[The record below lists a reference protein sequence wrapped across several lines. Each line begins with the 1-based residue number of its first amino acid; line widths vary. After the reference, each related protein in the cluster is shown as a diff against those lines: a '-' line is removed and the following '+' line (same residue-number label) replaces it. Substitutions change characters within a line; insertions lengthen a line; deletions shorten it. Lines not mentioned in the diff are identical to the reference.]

1 MRKLLSILMLLPV
14 GFISSS
20 LHAQNELVLE
30 EVVVTATKKEENVQT
45 IAETVNAVSGSDIDD
60 YQIRELGELA
70 QLVSGVEFTQI
81 DPRRS
86 TITIRGQKLDP
97 DTGTDQPIQAY
108 IDETPVRPQVAF
120 YQMFDTERVEILKGA
135 QGTLQGVVSTGG
147 ALQIYTRDAEIGSDS
162 RNGYLKTSFADNAT
176 QILEFASD
184 LGISDTMALRFAA
197 VTNEN
202 AGNEVKNIRNGQ
214 TEDHSYDAF
223 RLSLNWEPSDNLS
236 LRLKFQNMESTSI
249 APRAVAGSS
258 GPITLDMAGYV
269 NPLAAGALGPA
280 QTYSDYA
287 AFVGGYLS
295 TIGLL
300 AGPAAAGQLALLN
313 RPVYND
319 IDGSLHPKDATALH
333 MQRAYQN
340 NSGEILNLMIDYD
353 MGSHLF
359 SLRVSDYENDT
370 LGLIDRDY
378 AGAFVYG
385 YPQEVRTNAGI
396 ETFEARISNQD
407 SDKFEYTLGVFSR
420 DSETFTHAD
429 LDRSYSITE
438 VAPLMFK
445 PTVPFQYK
453 TPFNA
458 CQAAVNDGSTFA
470 TQSVVLACSDY
481 TVNNKTE
488 AVFANFKYNVSDQ
501 TFVQFGVRE
510 QEISAYA
517 SNYFF
522 LPLTALVGPA
532 DGGGGS
538 FELIPA
544 ALQQVDNESTTG
556 SFKIGHFVDDDV
568 MVYFSLQQGFRGAGR
583 TLANTPISP
592 ALIPFVEEETDM
604 TEVGMKGTFMD
615 GRLRLNFAY
624 FDYSFDNFQRKW
636 DDVTARTY
644 GPTGPGATA
653 QVQGGII
660 NNNNAS
666 LSGMDLEYKY
676 IVNENLVLGGSITS
690 SESEFDGGSIGYA
703 NDPTYTGMTA
713 ATKDV
718 SGNPINDA
726 VETSWT
732 FYLDHTVPSF
742 AGGERYT
749 RYNINYRGERDN
761 GVNPD
766 LKIGELYLAN
776 LYFGWRSG
784 DGQWDANVFVKN
796 VLDDVDLA
804 FMSNY
809 FTDYSMPGGNGIPSK
824 FYEAVTNRGRQIG
837 FQLTYNF

>member
-1 MRKLLSILMLLPV
+1 MRKLLSLLMLLPV
-14 GFISSS
+14 GIISLS

-45 IAETVNAVSGSDIDD
+45 IAETVNAVTGSDIDD
-60 YQIRELGELA
+60 FQIRELSELS

-86 TITIRGQKLDP
+86 TVTIRGQKADP
-97 DTGTDQPIQAY
+97 DTGSDSPIQAY
-108 IDETPVRPQVAF
+108 IDEMPVRPQVAF

-147 ALQIYTRDAEIGSDS
+147 ALQIYTRDAEIGSNE
-162 RNGYLKTSFADNAT
+162 RNGYVKTSFADNAT

-184 LGISDTMALRFAA
+184 VGISDTMALRIAA
-197 VTNEN
+197 VTNDN

-214 TEDHSYDAF
+214 TEDHAYDAL

-236 LRLKFQNMESTSI
+236 VRLKYQNMEATSV

-269 NPLAAGALGPA
+269 SPLAAGAFGPA
-280 QTYSDYA
+280 QTYPNYA
-287 AFVGGYLS
+287 AAVNGYVSTVG
-295 TIGLL
+295 IL
-300 AGPAAAGQLALLN
+300 AGAVAAGQLAMLH
-313 RPVYND
+313 RPNYDD
-319 IDGSLHPKDATALH
+319 IDGSLHFEDKTALH
-333 MQRAYQN
+333 YQKAYQN
-340 NSGEILNLMIDYD
+340 NSGETLNLMVDYD
-353 MGSHLF
+353 MDSHIF
-359 SLRVSDYENDT
+359 SLRVSDYENDS

-378 AGAFVYG
+378 GAGYPYG

-396 ETFEARISNQD
+396 STIEARISNTD
-407 SDKFEYTLGVFSR
+407 NEKLEYTFGVFSR

-429 LDRSYSITE
+429 LDRSFDITS
-438 VAPLMFK
+438 VAPALYK
-445 PTVPFQYK
+445 GAVPFNFK

-458 CQAAVNDGSTFA
+458 CQAAVNQPGIFA
-470 TQSVVLACSDY
+470 AESYILACSDY
-481 TVNNKTE
+481 IVDSKTE
-488 AVFANFKYNVSDQ
+488 AIFANFKYNISDQ

-510 QEISAYA
+510 QEITAYA
-517 SNYFF
+517 SNSFF
-522 LPLTALVGPA
+522 LPLTALVGA
-532 DGGGGS
+532 GDGGGSS
-538 FELIPA
+538 FQLIPA
-544 ALQQVDNESTTG
+544 TLQDLENESTTG

-592 ALIPFVEEETDM
+592 ALVPFVEEETDM
-604 TEVGMKGTFMD
+604 AEIGMKGTFLD

-624 FDYSFDNFQRKW
+624 FDYTFDNFQRKW

-644 GPTGPGATA
+644 SAAGAGPTA

-660 NNNNAS
+660 NTNDAS
-666 LSGMDLEYKY
+666 LTGMDIEYKY
-676 IVNENLVLGGSITS
+676 IVNENLVLGGSITQ
-690 SESEFDGGSIGYA
+690 SESEFDAGSVGFT
-703 NDPTYTGMTA
+703 NDPSYAGMLA

-718 SGNPINDA
+718 SGMPINDA
-726 VETSWT
+726 AETSWT
-732 FYLDHTVPSF
+732 LYLDHTVPSY

-749 RYNINYRGERDN
+749 RYNINYRGERDQ

-784 DGQWDANVFVKN
+784 DGQWDANIFVKN

-804 FMSNY
+804 FISNY
-809 FTDYSMPGGNGIPSK
+809 FTDYAMPGGNGLPSK

>member
-14 GFISSS
+14 GIISSS

-214 TEDHSYDAF
+214 REDHSYDAF

-269 NPLAAGALGPA
+269 NPAKQVFPRPA

-287 AFVGGYLS
+287 ALVNGYIS
-295 TIGLL
+295 TVGLL
-300 AGPAAAGQLALLN
+300 AGAAAAGQLAFLH
-313 RPVYND
+313 RPNYDD
-319 IDGSLHPKDATALH
+319 IDGSLILKIATALH
-333 MQRAYQN
+333 FQRAYQN

-407 SDKFEYTLGVFSR
+407 
-420 DSETFTHAD
+420 
-429 LDRSYSITE
+429 
-438 VAPLMFK
+438 
-445 PTVPFQYK
+445 
-453 TPFNA
+453 
-458 CQAAVNDGSTFA
+458 
-470 TQSVVLACSDY
+470 
-481 TVNNKTE
+481 
-488 AVFANFKYNVSDQ
+488 
-501 TFVQFGVRE
+501 
-510 QEISAYA
+510 
-517 SNYFF
+517 
-522 LPLTALVGPA
+522 
-532 DGGGGS
+532 
-538 FELIPA
+538 
-544 ALQQVDNESTTG
+544 
-556 SFKIGHFVDDDV
+556 
-568 MVYFSLQQGFRGAGR
+568 
-583 TLANTPISP
+583 
-592 ALIPFVEEETDM
+592 
-604 TEVGMKGTFMD
+604 
-615 GRLRLNFAY
+615 
-624 FDYSFDNFQRKW
+624 QR
-636 DDVTARTY
+636 
-644 GPTGPGATA
+644 
-653 QVQGGII
+653 
-660 NNNNAS
+660 
-666 LSGMDLEYKY
+666 
-676 IVNENLVLGGSITS
+676 
-690 SESEFDGGSIGYA
+690 
-703 NDPTYTGMTA
+703 
-713 ATKDV
+713 
-718 SGNPINDA
+718 
-726 VETSWT
+726 
-732 FYLDHTVPSF
+732 
-742 AGGERYT
+742 
-749 RYNINYRGERDN
+749 
-761 GVNPD
+761 
-766 LKIGELYLAN
+766 
-776 LYFGWRSG
+776 
-784 DGQWDANVFVKN
+784 
-796 VLDDVDLA
+796 
-804 FMSNY
+804 
-809 FTDYSMPGGNGIPSK
+809 
-824 FYEAVTNRGRQIG
+824 
-837 FQLTYNF
+837 